1 MRGLV
6 LSFLLFSSH
15 LYGAGSSSSYPLD
28 DVSPDLTDKE
38 SLQRGARTFV
48 NYCMGCHEMKYQ
60 RFQRVAEDLDIPE
73 EAMMSNLVFDPS
85 KKLGSHMS
93 NSMSVSNAKQW
104 FGNVPPDLTLY
115 TKLKGGPEYFYTYM
129 RVFYEDSTRPFGVNN
144 LLYENVGMPHP
155 LVHLQGIQKKVC
167 KDVPKIAKNGGEM
180 REAITGRPLLENKCE
195 DELVNRGVSPLA
207 LVENSG
213 ELSIEEYDS
222 LIYDLTNFLYYSGDP
237 SRLERQRIGGYV
249 LLFLA
254 FFYVFAWLLGR
265 EYTKEIH

>member
-1 MRGLV
+1 MKGLV
-6 LSFLLFSSH
+6 VFFLLFSPY
-15 LYGAGSSSSYPLD
+15 LYGAKSSYPLD
-28 DVSPDLTDKE
+28 EVRPDLTDKE
-38 SLQRGARTFV
+38 SLQRGARTYV
-48 NYCMGCHEMKYQ
+48 NYCMGCHQMKYQ

-93 NSMSVSNAKQW
+93 NAMSVSDAKQW

-167 KDVPKIAKNGGEM
+167 KDIPKIAENGCEM
-180 REAITGRPLLENKCE
+180 SEPNKGYPL
-195 DELVNRGVSPLA
+195 
-207 LVENSG
+207 
-213 ELSIEEYDS
+213 
-222 LIYDLTNFLYYSGDP
+222 
-237 SRLERQRIGGYV
+237 
-249 LLFLA
+249 
-254 FFYVFAWLLGR
+254 
-265 EYTKEIH
+265 